1 MGSIY
6 NLLFAWEEEEEEE
19 RERCVCVCVCSVGIR
34 GCKTL
39 AMKL

>member
-19 RERCVCVCVCSVGIR
+19 RERCVCVCVVWGLEDAKR
-34 GCKTL
+34 
-39 AMKL
+39 